1 MSRLLVAF
9 LCLACGVRA
18 FSQEKP
24 EQAAQKAALQWL
36 ALVDSGNYGASWQDA
51 AGLFK
56 HGVPEKKW
64 EAMITSV
71 RQQTG
76 KLKSRKLKNAT
87 YTESLPGAPPGKY
100 VVIHYESSFDSGSYI
115 ETVTPLKE
123 KDGDWKVSGY
133 FVSRSD

>member
-1 MSRLLVAF
+1 MSRLLAAF
-9 LCLACGVRA
+9 LCLGCGVLA

-56 HGVPEKKW
+56 QGVPEKKW

-76 KLKSRKLKNAT
+76 KLKSRKLKSAT

-100 VVIHYESSFDSGSYI
+100 VVIRYESSFDSGSYI

-123 KDGDWKVSGY
+123 QDGEWKVSGY
-133 FVSRSD
+133 FVSRSY